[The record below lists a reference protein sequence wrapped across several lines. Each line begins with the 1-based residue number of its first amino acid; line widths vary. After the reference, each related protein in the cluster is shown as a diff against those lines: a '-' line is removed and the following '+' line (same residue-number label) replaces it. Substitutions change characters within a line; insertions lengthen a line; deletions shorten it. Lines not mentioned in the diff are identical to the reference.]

1 MPTALELTPEG
12 WAPYLERHS
21 RRQTPSKLT
30 ESEQQERDRLLERI
44 REAAEALKKHY
55 MVRRVVLFGSLA
67 HAAWYMHDSDVDLAI
82 EGLAAK
88 DYWKA
93 WKLVEDI
100 VQERPVD
107 LIEIELVSD
116 SLRRS
121 IERHGVELLDE

>member
-12 WAPYLERHS
+12 WAPYLKRSS
-21 RRQTPSKLT
+21 RRQTPSTLT
-30 ESEQQERDRLLERI
+30 EIEQRERDRLLARV
-44 REAAEALKKHY
+44 REAAKALKKRY
-55 MVRRVVLFGSLA
+55 MLRRVVLFGSLA
-67 HAAWYMHDSDVDLAI
+67 HAAWYMHDSDVDLAV

-88 DYWKA
+88 DYWQA

-121 IERHGVELLDE
+121 IERHGIEV

>member
-12 WAPYLERHS
+12 WAPYLKRSS
-21 RRQTPSKLT
+21 RRQTPSTLT
-30 ESEQQERDRLLERI
+30 EIEQRERDRLLERV
-44 REAAEALKKHY
+44 REAAKTLKKRY

-67 HAAWYMHDSDVDLAI
+67 HAAWYMHDSDVDLAV

-88 DYWKA
+88 DYWQA
-93 WKLVEDI
+93 WKLVEEI
-100 VQERPVD
+100 IQVRPVD

-121 IERHGVELLDE
+121 IEQHGIEM

>member
-1 MPTALELTPEG
+1 MPTALELKPEG
-12 WAPYLERHS
+12 WAPYLERSS
-21 RRQTPSKLT
+21 RRQTPSTLT
-30 ESEQQERDRLLERI
+30 ESEQQERDRLLERV
-44 REAAEALKKHY
+44 REAAEALRKRY

-67 HAAWYMHDSDVDLAI
+67 HAAWYMHDSDVDLAV

-88 DYWKA
+88 DYWQA

-100 VQERPVD
+100 VQERQVD

-121 IERHGVELLDE
+121 IERHGVELLDK